1 MSDIAHKPAPPEAD
15 DLEVAAAPGDGELVL
30 GGEACALLTH
40 AAVISKARDGMVIVR
55 VRGKGETSAHVG
67 TSPRRAMRL
76 GARFI
81 QAAIHADPSLL
92 NEFDALIASARAC
105 GGKTLRVV
113 TPEQPSRSDGVAN
126 GVNNGVDHD
135 AEKGA

>member
-1 MSDIAHKPAPPEAD
+1 MTDIAPKGPPPEAED
-15 DLEVAAAPGDGELVL
+15 VAVSAAPGDGELAF

-40 AAVISKARDGMVIVR
+40 EAVVSKARDGMVIVR
-55 VRGKGETSAHVG
+55 VRGKGESAAHVG

-92 NEFDALIASARAC
+92 KEFDTLIAAARAG

-113 TPEQPSRSDGVAN
+113 GDHEPEKAR
-126 GVNNGVDHD
+126 
-135 AEKGA
+135 